1 MDGTSAGTGAA
12 GARAGPAAVRRG
24 TGTTTPGW
32 EQVSEVPSGTLARA
46 PPFRV
51 NHPSAGQVS
60 DLIVWTTSVPTE
72 PSSASRQ
79 RAGVADA
86 DTSVQRRPGMPTRTT
101 GWDGEPVAA
110 ARSAWP
116 IPALLAETVLAR
128 AGLARTAAP
137 ADHAAP
143 RAAPSSSPPASV
155 FFIPSTVSGRHQP
168 RIRFPAS
175 AASSG
180 DPPSGD
186 PDSAEARAPRLDTCI
201 HTHRPAG

>member
-32 EQVSEVPSGTLARA
+32 EQVSEVPCGTLARA

-101 GWDGEPVAA
+101 GRDGAPVAA
-110 ARSAWP
+110 AWP
-116 IPALLAETVLAR
+116 MLALLAETVLAR
-128 AGLARTAAP
+128 AGLARTAS

-143 RAAPSSSPPASV
+143 RAAPSSSTPASV
-155 FFIPSTVSGRHQP
+155 FFIPSTVSGRH
-168 RIRFPAS
+168 
-175 AASSG
+175 
-180 DPPSGD
+180 
-186 PDSAEARAPRLDTCI
+186 
-201 HTHRPAG
+201 